1 MKKII
6 LAALAV
12 AAFGAQAADEGAYA
26 GLNYNHASFSGDAS
40 GSENAVGFY
49 AGYRMGNIAGEI
61 ARFQKT
67 VGGDKLTV
75 TDIAAVPRLNVA
87 KDVDL
92 LGKVGI
98 RYSEISGADE
108 DGAAFKEKGTSLV
121 VGAGIEYT
129 VMPQL
134 SVRAMV
140 DYSNKTF
147 GLSGAHA
154 TTTTLGVAY
163 KF

>member
-6 LAALAV
+6 LAAVAV

-26 GLNYNHASFSGDAS
+26 GLNYNHIKFSGDAS

-49 AGYRMGNIAGEI
+49 AGYRMGNIAGEV

-67 VGGDKLTV
+67 VDGEKLIV
-75 TDIAAVPRLNVA
+75 TDIAAIPRLNVA

-98 RYSEISGADE
+98 RYSEVSGVDE
-108 DGAAFKEKGTSLV
+108 DGSFKEKGTSLV
-121 VGAGIEYT
+121 VGAGVEYT
-129 VMPQL
+129 VLPQV

-154 TTTTLGVAY
+154 TTTTVGVAY

>member
-12 AAFGAQAADEGAYA
+12 AAFGAQAADEGVYA
-26 GLNYNHASFSGDAS
+26 GLNYNHIKFSGDAS
-40 GSENAVGFY
+40 GSENATGIYV
-49 AGYRMGNIAGEI
+49 GYRFGNIAGEI

-67 VGGDKLTV
+67 VDGDKLIV
-75 TDIAAVPRLNVA
+75 TDIAAIPRMNLA

-98 RYSEISGADE
+98 RHSEISGQDL
-108 DGAAFKEKGTSLV
+108 DGSFKEKGTSLV
-121 VGAGIEYT
+121 VGAGVEYT
-129 VMPQL
+129 LLPQVT
-134 SVRAMV
+134 VRALV

-147 GLSGAHA
+147 GLSGARA
-154 TTTTLGVAY
+154 TTTTIGVAY

>member
-1 MKKII
+1 MKKI
-6 LAALAV
+6 ALAV
-12 AAFGAQAADEGAYA
+12 MAFAAMGAQAADEGAYV
-26 GLNYNHASFSGDAS
+26 GLNYNDIKFSGNAS
-40 GSENAVGFY
+40 GSEKAVGFY
-49 AGYRMGNIAGEI
+49 AGYRMGNIGGEI

-67 VGGDKLTV
+67 TDGEKLIV
-75 TDIAAVPRLNVA
+75 TDIAAIPRLNVA

-98 RYSEISGADE
+98 RYSENSGQD
-108 DGAAFKEKGTSLV
+108 DNGSFKDKGTSLV
-121 VGAGIEYT
+121 VGAGVEYS
-129 VMPQL
+129 VLPQV

-140 DYSNKTF
+140 DYSNKTL

-154 TTTTLGVAY
+154 TTKTIGVSY